1 MMNVLDIEARQWMR
15 EESMREIAP
24 KALTLAERILEAAA
38 ELDATLK
45 DIEDAQNY
53 LNCWVTAFRE
63 GTAAQTI
70 RAYRKDFLE
79 GQRAE
84 EAMRCVSEW
93 RQSEEVKRGR
103 SG

>member
-1 MMNVLDIEARQWMR
+1 MMNVLDLEARQWMR

-24 KALTLAERILEAAA
+24 KALT
-38 ELDATLK
+38 

-53 LNCWVTAFRE
+53 LNCWVTEFRE
-63 GTAAQTI
+63 GTEAQTI

-93 RQSEEVKRGR
+93 RQSEKVKRGR